1 MLSRRTLTWSW
12 GTTAVSMVV
21 FTIIAV
27 QFAPHLVL
35 PSMAAGIILG
45 MIVGAI
51 ISSKH
56 ASLMK
61 WPDSWF

>member
-21 FTIIAV
+21 YTVFAD
-27 QFAPHLVL
+27 QFAPNLVL

-45 MIVGAI
+45 MILGAA
-51 ISSKH
+51 ISSRR
-56 ASLMK
+56 ASLIK